1 MWQFC
6 ETVSSGSVLIRD
18 RAGKEHSFV
27 GNFTNVEID
36 VVKDDVVVVEGRV
49 AFFPQEKGLFGYN
62 RFVFWF
68 NFREGE
74 NIISYWKYHMF
85 MEGDCCFELF
95 SEPDGYGEKLNQ
107 LGTGKKIGEPSF

>member
-36 VVKDDVVVVEGRV
+36 VVKDDVVVVEGRI
-49 AFFPQEKGLFGYN
+49 AFFSGKGVVCGYN
-62 RFVFWF
+62 RFVKISYHI
-68 NFREGE
+68 E
-74 NIISYWKYHMF
+74 NIICSWKVTAASNSSQNPMATV
-85 MEGDCCFELF
+85 
-95 SEPDGYGEKLNQ
+95 KN
-107 LGTGKKIGEPSF
+107 

>member
-36 VVKDDVVVVEGRV
+36 VVKDDVVIVEGRI
-49 AFFPQEKGLFGYN
+49 AFFYHEKRLFGYN
-62 RFVFWF
+62 RFVFLF
-68 NFREGE
+68 NILECE
-74 NIISYWKYHMF
+74 NIIS
-85 MEGDCCFELF
+85 C
-95 SEPDGYGEKLNQ
+95 
-107 LGTGKKIGEPSF
+107 

>member
-36 VVKDDVVVVEGRV
+36 VVKDDVVIVEGRI
-49 AFFPQEKGLFGYN
+49 AFFSRKGLFGYN
-62 RFVFWF
+62 RFVLLF
-68 NFREGE
+68 NILEGE
-74 NIISYWKYHMF
+74 NIISY
-85 MEGDCCFELF
+85 
-95 SEPDGYGEKLNQ
+95 
-107 LGTGKKIGEPSF
+107 

>member
-36 VVKDDVVVVEGRV
+36 VVKDDVVVVEGRI
-49 AFFPQEKGLFGYN
+49 AFFSGKG
-62 RFVFWF
+62 VVWIQQICVW
-68 NFREGE
+68 EGE
-74 NIISYWKYHMF
+74 NIISY
-85 MEGDCCFELF
+85 
-95 SEPDGYGEKLNQ
+95 
-107 LGTGKKIGEPSF
+107 

>member
-18 RAGKEHSFV
+18 SAGKEHSFV

-49 AFFPQEKGLFGYN
+49 AFFSSGKGVVWIQQIC
-62 RFVFWF
+62 VF
-68 NFREGE
+68 
-74 NIISYWKYHMF
+74 I
-85 MEGDCCFELF
+85 
-95 SEPDGYGEKLNQ
+95 
-107 LGTGKKIGEPSF
+107 

>member
-62 RFVFWF
+62 RFVFLF
-68 NFREGE
+68 NILKGE
-74 NIISYWKYHMF
+74 NIISY
-85 MEGDCCFELF
+85 
-95 SEPDGYGEKLNQ
+95 
-107 LGTGKKIGEPSF
+107 

>member
-62 RFVFWF
+62 RFVF
-68 NFREGE
+68 
-74 NIISYWKYHMF
+74 
-85 MEGDCCFELF
+85 
-95 SEPDGYGEKLNQ
+95 
-107 LGTGKKIGEPSF
+107 